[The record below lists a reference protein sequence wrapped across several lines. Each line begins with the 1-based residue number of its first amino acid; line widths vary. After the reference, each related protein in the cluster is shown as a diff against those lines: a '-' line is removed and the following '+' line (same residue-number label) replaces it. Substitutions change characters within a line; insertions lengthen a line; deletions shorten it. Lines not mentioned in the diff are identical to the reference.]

1 MKGDQHLASLPFAI
15 PLALDSMRAIDA
27 DAHRRLS
34 SWERDSCSRERIQ
47 DERQR
52 ERERERQGRST
63 DQTAPSLCPS
73 CVRPVIPCHHKRQ
86 VRLSSRES
94 RRRFSSASRIQC
106 SRCRHRRSLFT
117 PFRLPTLLAPRV
129 QRRRLHSSVTS
140 RVLWTGVPSSEEHV
154 ASRGRSVPLE
164 LSPAPVALTSS
175 RCPCQGHLRRSLIP
189 IPEDAVLYFRRRRSS

>member
-1 MKGDQHLASLPFAI
+1 MPMHTDAYPLGSETPAAEREYRMKG
-15 PLALDSMRAIDA
+15 RG
-27 DAHRRLS
+27 
-34 SWERDSCSRERIQ
+34 
-47 DERQR
+47 R
-52 ERERERQGRST
+52 EREK
-63 DQTAPSLCPS
+63 DKVAAPTRRLCPS

-94 RRRFSSASRIQC
+94 RRRFSIASQIQC
-106 SRCRHRRSLFT
+106 SRCRRRRSLFT

-189 IPEDAVLYFRRRRSS
+189 IPEDAILYFRRRRSS